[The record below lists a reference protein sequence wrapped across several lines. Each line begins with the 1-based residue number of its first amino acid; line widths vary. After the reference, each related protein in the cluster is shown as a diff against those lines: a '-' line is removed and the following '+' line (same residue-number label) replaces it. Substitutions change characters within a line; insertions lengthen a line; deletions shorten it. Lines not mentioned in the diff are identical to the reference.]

1 MDSGGF
7 FDEIRHLDFFPGSEK
22 QIHCEPVSSSTAN
35 NSDPNQGIYQ
45 DEESVDLSALLESC
59 NSDPQS
65 IASDTVNT
73 SVSNTTSAHS
83 DSTAPVYNVVSS
95 TYSGYPGYL
104 HSLPHHP
111 TMFGNEG
118 YTTHHHIHSNPMEM
132 APNSPSMVVDHA
144 AASPGQ
150 HIVQIEDPSGAPFSP
165 SPNQNRPA
173 PGKAPRGKATKKQMD
188 KLSGEYRVKR
198 DRNNVAVRKSR
209 EKSRIRVQDTEKRV
223 KELEEENGQLQSKV
237 AMLTKELNVLKNLFT
252 SAGVSQPSN
261 FSSKDKR
268 LARK

>member
-22 QIHCEPVSSSTAN
+22 QIHCEPVSSSTART
-35 NSDPNQGIYQ
+35 SDPANQGIYQ

-59 NSDPQS
+59 NSDT
-65 IASDTVNT
+65 IASDVATT
-73 SVSNTTSAHS
+73 SVSNSTSTHS
-83 DSTAPVYNVVSS
+83 DSTPSVYNVVSS
-95 TYSGYPGYL
+95 TYTGYPGYL
-104 HSLPHHP
+104 AHTLPPHH
-111 TMFGNEG
+111 TMYGNEG
-118 YTTHHHIHSNPMEM
+118 YSTHHHINPMDIT
-132 APNSPSMVVDHA
+132 PNSPSMVVDHA
-144 AASPGQ
+144 APSPRQ
-150 HIVQIEDPSGAPFSP
+150 HIVQIEDPSAPFSP

-173 PGKAPRGKATKKQMD
+173 PGKAPRPKSSKKPLD
-188 KLSGEYRVKR
+188 KHSDEYRLKR
-198 DRNNVAVRKSR
+198 DRNNIAVRKSR

-261 FSSKDKR
+261 FSPKDKR